1 MKVFIHVRPSQ
12 IQRVKTLGPQLF
24 PASGTLFLLLDRVLD
39 AGVAE
44 DVSAVGRHQMA
55 IVALDFR
62 LIVDTDWTREFRE
75 CEHPLRRF
83 SLLQLYPTEI

>member
-62 LIVDTDWTREFRE
+62 LIVETDWTGD
-75 CEHPLRRF
+75 
-83 SLLQLYPTEI
+83 SGG